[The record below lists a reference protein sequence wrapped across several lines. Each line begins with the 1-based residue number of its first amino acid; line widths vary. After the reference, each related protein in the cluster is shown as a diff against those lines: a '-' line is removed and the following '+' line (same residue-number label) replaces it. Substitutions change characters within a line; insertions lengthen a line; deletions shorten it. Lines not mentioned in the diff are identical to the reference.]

1 MTTRRRQPEGS
12 FQQCRVDRTSLALSV
27 ALQFMTY
34 VPSRSLYP
42 SINENHTTL
51 EPTHTHTHT
60 HARTTPRSRVVSVLV
75 LATRRPTT
83 MSRSVEMPPRNESAF
98 ISVYATAASRR
109 SLCADYN
116 ETRRT
121 CVHAALIS
129 AIRRDTTSITASSWS
144 AVFRLT

>member
-1 MTTRRRQPEGS
+1 MTTRRRRPEGS
-12 FQQCRVDRTSLALSV
+12 FQQCRVDRTSLAPSV
-27 ALQFMTY
+27 ALQFMTD

-51 EPTHTHTHT
+51 EPTHTHT
-60 HARTTPRSRVVSVLV
+60 RTTPRSRVVSVLV

-98 ISVYATAASRR
+98 VSVYATAASRR